1 MALGESEGVYCVG
14 THVMVGRLSVKA
26 LARERKDIIIQK
38 HNTVD
43 I

>member
-1 MALGESEGVYCVG
+1 MALGESKSVYCVG
-14 THVMVGRLSVKA
+14 THVMVRKLSLRA